1 MAAVFTSEMLQGKMI
16 TLGVTGSIA
25 AYKAAELASLL
36 VKAGAGVQVV
46 MTAAA
51 QKFLAPATFRALTG
65 NPVYTDM
72 FAGRDR
78 NFPHLELGKASLLVV
93 APATA
98 NILAKAAHGLAD
110 DLLSTVILAAR
121 CPVLFCPAMNVQM
134 YRNPVTQ
141 ENMVLL
147 RKFGYR
153 VMEAAKGPLACGEE
167 GEGRMPEPA
176 AILEEIARLLGPEPD
191 LGGLHV
197 LVTAGGTREP
207 IDPVRYI
214 SNRSSGK
221 MGYALARAAAAR
233 GARVTLVSAPVSL
246 PPPPGVRVVP
256 VETAQQ
262 MYEAVLE
269 LFPGTDIVFKA
280 AAVADYR
287 PARVSGQKIKKEEGT
302 LVLELEK
309 NPDILSELGRRK
321 KAPQVVVGF
330 AAETEDLLA
339 NARRKLAGK
348 NVDLLVAN
356 DVTRPGAGFGEDTNI
371 VKLVYPGGEF
381 VDLPMMEKTALAA
394 LLLDEALQIR
404 KRKLGGQSEKE
415 PLSG

>member
-1 MAAVFTSEMLQGKMI
+1 MLQGKMI

-141 ENMVLL
+141 ANMALL

-176 AILEEIARLLGPEPD
+176 AILEEITRLLAPEPD
-191 LGGLHV
+191 LRGLHV

-207 IDPVRYI
+207 VDPVRYI

-233 GARVTLVSAPVSL
+233 GAHVTLVSAPVSL

-381 VDLPMMEKTALAA
+381 VELPLMEKSALAG